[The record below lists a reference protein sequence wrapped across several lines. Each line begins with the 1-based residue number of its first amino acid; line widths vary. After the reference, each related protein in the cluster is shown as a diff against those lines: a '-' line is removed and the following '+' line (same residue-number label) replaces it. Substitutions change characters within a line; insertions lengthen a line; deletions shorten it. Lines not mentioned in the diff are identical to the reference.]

1 MKTLLNYH
9 FIFLA
14 FLYTFLFNVE
24 VQPLHA
30 QEAKKSTVRIK
41 ADYIKIMDG
50 EIYFDITATAR
61 VDGENINVPHLDL
74 ILTNEFN
81 DEEIELG
88 TTKTNMDG
96 KSKFVLKS
104 INELKPDSSNIYN
117 VTISFKGNE
126 SFKRASRT
134 VSFKDVSIT
143 ASIITK
149 DSINYVSATLK
160 ETSTDSLLSDQ
171 YLNVQVQ
178 RLFRPLR
185 IGEEFN
191 STDENGTIIVPVE
204 EGIPGIDGNLTL
216 EVVLKDSDDYGTV
229 KAVINAP
236 LGKPIVQDT
245 NFDKR
250 TMWASRDKT
259 PLFLL
264 IFPNLIIFGMWGI
277 IVYLIFNLF
286 KIHKSKI

>member
-1 MKTLLNYH
+1 MLR
-9 FIFLA
+9 
-14 FLYTFLFNVE
+14 
-24 VQPLHA
+24 Q
-30 QEAKKSTVRIK
+30 
-41 ADYIKIMDG
+41 
-50 EIYFDITATAR
+50 
-61 VDGENINVPHLDL
+61 HL
-74 ILTNEFN
+74 
-81 DEEIELG
+81 
-88 TTKTNMDG
+88 
-96 KSKFVLKS
+96 
-104 INELKPDSSNIYN
+104 
-117 VTISFKGNE
+117 
-126 SFKRASRT
+126 
-134 VSFKDVSIT
+134 
-143 ASIITK
+143 
-149 DSINYVSATLK
+149 
-160 ETSTDSLLSDQ
+160 ETGTDSLLSDQ
-171 YLNVQVQ
+171 FLNVQVQ

-216 EVVLKDSDDYGTV
+216 EVVLRDSDDYGTV
-229 KAVINAP
+229 KAILNAP

-259 PLFLL
+259 PIFLL